1 MSLCFKR
8 LLFTALL
15 TTAVFA
21 GSSLAFAQ
29 QNKDKFSITVDG
41 AALAQQ
47 GIGLKLDYAF
57 NDNIMAGIF
66 GKQYKS
72 DSEGFIIRSKDPNKY
87 EFSEVGMSITYY
99 YTSVFVSGL
108 YTSLGYAAGVN
119 NITYND
125 PVYGVSSDED
135 SDTGVQIKVGYQ
147 FAGELNKNHK
157 SLFQFG
163 FGYGAAGDGKWAN
176 EQALIQQ
183 VETQL
188 DPGVLL
194 DFNLG
199 MTF

>member
-1 MSLCFKR
+1 MSLWRF
-8 LLFTALL
+8 LFTALL
-15 TTAVFA
+15 STTTLV
-21 GSSLAFAQ
+21 GSSLVYAQ
-29 QNKDKFSITVDG
+29 QNKNKYSITFDL

-57 NDNIMAGIF
+57 NDNTTVGVF

-87 EFSEVGMSITYY
+87 EFSEVGISLTYY
-99 YTSVFVSGL
+99 YNAVFASGF
-108 YTSLGYAAGVN
+108 YTSFGYVAGEN

-125 PVYGVSSDED
+125 PLYGNSSDGD
-135 SDTGVQIKVGYQ
+135 SNTGGQVKIGYQ
-147 FAGELNKNHK
+147 FVGELNKNHN
-157 SLFQFG
+157 SLLQIG
-163 FGYGAAGDGKWAN
+163 FGYGAAGEGKWSN
-176 EQALIQQ
+176 EEPFIEQ
-183 VETQL
+183 VHAQL

>member
-1 MSLCFKR
+1 MSLCLKR
-8 LLFTALL
+8 LFFTTLL
-15 TTAVFA
+15 TTTVFV
-21 GSSLAFAQ
+21 GSSLALAQ
-29 QNKDKFSITVDG
+29 QSKDKCSITVDG
-41 AALAQQ
+41 VALAQQ
-47 GIGLKLDYAF
+47 GIGLKVDYAF
-57 NDNIMAGIF
+57 NDNITTGIF

-87 EFSEVGMSITYY
+87 EFAEVGIAFTYY
-99 YTSVFVSGL
+99 YTSVFASGL
-108 YTSLGYAAGVN
+108 YTSLGYAAGEN
-119 NITYND
+119 KITYND

-135 SDTGVQIKVGYQ
+135 SNTGVQIKVGYQ
-147 FAGELNKNHK
+147 FSGELNKNHN

-163 FGYGAAGDGKWAN
+163 FGYGAAGEGKWAN
-176 EQALIQQ
+176 DEALIPQ

>member
-1 MSLCFKR
+1 MRSNLII
-8 LLFTALL
+8 FTALL
-15 TTAVFA
+15 LATL
-21 GSSLAFAQ
+21 SSVAQ
-29 QNKDKFSITVDG
+29 QNKDKYSVTVDG

-47 GIGLKLDYAF
+47 GFGLKIDYAF
-57 NDNIMAGIF
+57 TDNIMAGVF

-87 EFSEVGMSITYY
+87 EFAEVGMSITYY
-99 YTSVFVSGL
+99 FNSVFASGL
-108 YTSLGYAAGVN
+108 YTSFGYAAGVN
-119 NITYND
+119 NITYKD
-125 PVYGVSSDED
+125 PFYGVSSDED
-135 SDTGVQIKVGYQ
+135 SDTGVQFKVGYQ
-147 FAGELNKNHK
+147 FAGELSKNHY

-163 FGYGAAGDGKWAN
+163 FGYGAAGDGQWVN

-188 DPGVLL
+188 DPGMLL

>member
-1 MSLCFKR
+1 MSLSLKR
-8 LLFTALL
+8 ILTTALL
-15 TTAVFA
+15 STTILV
-21 GSSLAFAQ
+21 GSSFAFAQ
-29 QNKDKFSITVDG
+29 QNKDKYSVTVDG

-47 GIGLKLDYAF
+47 GFGLKLDYAY
-57 NDNIMAGIF
+57 NENITLGIF
-66 GKQYKS
+66 AKQYKA

-87 EFSEVGMSITYY
+87 EFAEVGTSITYY
-99 YTSVFVSGL
+99 FNSVFASGPYTSF
-108 YTSLGYAAGVN
+108 GYAAGVN

-135 SDTGVQIKVGYQ
+135 SDTGVQFKIGYQ
-147 FAGELNKNHK
+147 FSGELSKNHN

-163 FGYGAAGDGKWAN
+163 FGYGAAGDGQWAN
-176 EQALIQQ
+176 ETALIQQ

-188 DPGVLL
+188 DPGMLL

>member
-1 MSLCFKR
+1 MSLSFKR
-8 LLFTALL
+8 LLFKALL
-15 TTAVFA
+15 FTAVLVS
-21 GSSLAFAQ
+21 SSLTLAQ
-29 QNKDKFSITVDG
+29 QNKNKYSLTVDG

-47 GIGLKLDYAF
+47 GIGLKVDYAF
-57 NDNIMAGIF
+57 TDNIMTGIF

-87 EFSEVGMSITYY
+87 EFAEVGMSITYY
-99 YTSVFVSGL
+99 FTSVFTSGL
-108 YTSLGYAAGVN
+108 YTSFGYAAGVN

-135 SDTGVQIKVGYQ
+135 SDTGVQFKVGYQ
-147 FAGELNKNHK
+147 FTGELNKNHT

-163 FGYGAAGDGKWAN
+163 FGYGAAGEGQWAN

-188 DPGVLL
+188 DPGMLL

>member
-1 MSLCFKR
+1 MSLSFKR
-8 LLFTALL
+8 LLFKALL
-15 TTAVFA
+15 FIAVLVS
-21 GSSLAFAQ
+21 SSLTLAQ
-29 QNKDKFSITVDG
+29 QNKNKYSLTVDG

-47 GIGLKLDYAF
+47 GIGLKVDYAF
-57 NDNIMAGIF
+57 TDNIMAGIF

-87 EFSEVGMSITYY
+87 EFAEVGISITYY
-99 YTSVFVSGL
+99 YTSVFASGL
-108 YTSLGYAAGVN
+108 YTSFGYAAGVN

-135 SDTGVQIKVGYQ
+135 SDTGVQVKIGYQ
-147 FAGELNKNHK
+147 FAGELNKNHT

-163 FGYGAAGDGKWAN
+163 FGYGAAGEGRWAN

>member
-1 MSLCFKR
+1 MSLSLKR
-8 LLFTALL
+8 LLLTGLL
-15 TTAVFA
+15 STTVLA

-29 QNKDKFSITVDG
+29 QSKNKYSLTVDG

-47 GIGLKLDYAF
+47 GIGLKVDYAF
-57 NDNIMAGIF
+57 TDNIMAGIF

-72 DSEGFIIRSKDPNKY
+72 DSEGFIVRSKDPNKY
-87 EFSEVGMSITYY
+87 EFAEVGISITYY
-99 YTSVFVSGL
+99 YTSVFASGL
-108 YTSLGYAAGVN
+108 YTSFGYAAGEN
-119 NITYND
+119 KITYND

-135 SDTGVQIKVGYQ
+135 SNTGVQFKVGYQ
-147 FAGELNKNHK
+147 FAGELNKNHN

-163 FGYGAAGDGKWAN
+163 FGYGAAGEGKWAN

-183 VETQL
+183 VEAQL
-188 DPGVLL
+188 DPGMLL